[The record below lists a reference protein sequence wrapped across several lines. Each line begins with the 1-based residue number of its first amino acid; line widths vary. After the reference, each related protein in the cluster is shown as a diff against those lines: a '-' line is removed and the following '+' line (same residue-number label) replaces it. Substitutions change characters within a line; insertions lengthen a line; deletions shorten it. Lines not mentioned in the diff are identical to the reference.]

1 MAGCARYPFSRHGW
15 VCARPLA
22 WLPAR
27 GAPGASGRAEEKR
40 LERVDRLVVQVQA
53 APEDDEDELAG
64 LARRLRALL
73 LDLDVDSVV
82 SLAADENA
90 EGTKGLEA
98 LLGGLVV
105 QFGTVDGLRSVLAA
119 VAAWAARTEHG
130 VEVSYGEDR
139 LAVKGVTSAQQEQL
153 IDDFIARHAP
163 GT

>member
-1 MAGCARYPFSRHGW
+1 
-15 VCARPLA
+15 VRP
-22 WLPAR
+22 
-27 GAPGASGRAEEKR
+27 GRAEEKR

-82 SLAADENA
+82 SLAADADA

-105 QFGTVDGLRSVLAA
+105 RFGTVDGLRSVLAA
-119 VAAWAARTEHG
+119 VAAWAARTEHS

-139 LAVKGVTSAQQEQL
+139 LVVNEATSAQQERL
-153 IDDFIARHAP
+153 IDDFITRHAP
-163 GT
+163 GA